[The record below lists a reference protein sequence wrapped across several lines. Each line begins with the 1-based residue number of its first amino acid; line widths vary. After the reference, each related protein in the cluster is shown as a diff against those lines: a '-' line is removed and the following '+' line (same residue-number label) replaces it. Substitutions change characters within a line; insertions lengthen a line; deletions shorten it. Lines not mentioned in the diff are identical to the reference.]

1 MAAPSAV
8 ALVHATLNEIAR
20 VYPRGLLRW
29 IRAHRADLQEIMDDA
44 ERRVEEAAQAWRPE
58 QPEEEDALQEALDG
72 LRWAYSEAIAAFHT
86 RDLGLAEK
94 PAEATAAPAYSFSA
108 DKELPAF

>member
-1 MAAPSAV
+1 MAAPAAV

-29 IRAHRADLQEIMDDA
+29 IRARRADLKELIDDA
-44 ERRVEEAAQAWRPE
+44 ERRGEEAAQAWRPG

-72 LRWAYSEAIAAFHT
+72 LRGAYAEAIAAYHVT
-86 RDLGLAEK
+86 DVTEDTSPSVEAPLPYAD
-94 PAEATAAPAYSFSA
+94 PAVPF
-108 DKELPAF
+108 L